1 MDLKVIYLPEAYEFM
16 LNINSAASEKLA
28 YNVRK
33 VRMGIKDK
41 NIFKKLTGTE
51 FGSSVHYTTA
61 IVTDFCH
68 FGIPATKR

>member
-33 VRMGIKDK
+33 VRMG
-41 NIFKKLTGTE
+41 
-51 FGSSVHYTTA
+51 
-61 IVTDFCH
+61 
-68 FGIPATKR
+68 KRQEHIQKTYRN